1 MGKTTIEWTKNAD
14 GTAGK
19 TWGVLRGCSRKSPG
33 CGGGGSFSG
42 EPGQRGGCYAER
54 IAGRF
59 SGIDKNGKPGVFAG
73 FATMTDKGARWT
85 GKVALVVDALDEPL
99 RVRTPTTWFISMSD
113 LFHEELTN
121 EEIAAVFGVM
131 AASPRHTFQIL
142 TKRSTRMRDWFAWL
156 AIEQEREGDI
166 WVPLLRETC
175 ERVSDRWVERLHE
188 DGAARSPEQEPWP
201 LPNVWLGV
209 SVEAAAYKHRLDN
222 LRACPAAV
230 RFTSLEPLL
239 DDLGSV
245 DFTGIDQAIVGA
257 ESGHGARPMFDD
269 WVRKIRDQAVAQGTA
284 FFFKQM
290 AVNGRKVSL
299 PMLDGVQWA
308 QMPARTT

>member
-1 MGKTTIEWTKNAD
+1 MGNTTIEWTKNAD

-42 EPGQRGGCYAER
+42 ENGERGGCYAER

-59 SGIDKNGKPGVFAG
+59 SGPDKNGKPGVFEG
-73 FATMTDKGARWT
+73 FATRTDKGARWT

-99 RVRTPTTWFISMSD
+99 RTRKPTTWFISMSD

-131 AASPRHTFQIL
+131 AATPRHTYQIL
-142 TKRSTRMRDWFAWL
+142 TKRSTRMREWFEAIGSTVDQSAWFECMTAASD
-156 AIEQEREGDI
+156 AIPEDPPKRFSEESIG
-166 WVPLLRETC
+166 PL
-175 ERVSDRWVERLHE
+175 S
-188 DGAARSPEQEPWP
+188 GPWP
-201 LPNVWLGV
+201 LPNVHLGV

-239 DDLGSV
+239 DDLGTV
-245 DFTGIDQAIVGA
+245 DFTGIHQAIVGA
-257 ESGHGARPMFDD
+257 ESGHGARPMFED
-269 WVRKIRDQAVAQGTA
+269 WVRSIRDQAVAQGTA
-284 FFFKQM
+284 FFYKQK

-299 PMLDGVQWA
+299 PMLDGRQWA
-308 QMPARTT
+308 EMPARST